1 MGVGRDAWI
10 AIALAC
16 LAVARPCVAGEVRDL
31 FFGEALYQAYQG
43 HFFDALARLDAELAQ
58 HRRVDQPWR
67 DSLEPYVPQA
77 DFSVGDF
84 ELDYRMHDR
93 AGTVI
98 KAVLEAKV
106 PLGIRNDAAYRLG
119 RLYFQEGRPAE
130 ALKAL
135 HWIHG
140 KVPRAIR
147 AEVGLLR
154 GNVYMALGRP
164 AAAVPVLERLRGAP
178 GVKGFAAFNLGI
190 ALLQSGREA
199 QGLRQLAKAGR
210 LRGDDAAQ
218 TAIIDKANM
227 LRGTLL
233 MKAAEF
239 GQARKSFDRVHLTG
253 LYSNEALLNAGWAD
267 ASSKRYARALVPWG
281 ILARRDATDRWVQQ
295 AELALPYAYA
305 RLHVYGRA
313 AVLYGKAL
321 GSFERQLSKVNASIR
336 SVREGEFLKDLV
348 RAEIKHSRLWV
359 VRLRVLPGAPETFY
373 LTDLMASEEFQ
384 TALQNYLDLEDLHRK
399 LIAWQ
404 GSLAAF
410 QDLIRLRRAHYKPLL
425 PRIDAQFRQL
435 DSEVRLRV
443 EERDDLQKRLQ
454 ELLIAPQPELLATA
468 DERID
473 LISIDRMESALQSR
487 QDPQAAA
494 LRARIGRL
502 KGVLTWRLYTEYPE
516 RLTEADVHLRALNRA
531 IKAMNARY
539 EAFVRARQA
548 VVHGYMGYDRRIDR
562 LSTRVGQALE
572 RVNMLRGRQGDLIEK
587 VAINVL
593 EARAKQL
600 QAFETEARFAVADS
614 YDRALKAQRV
624 GVR

>member
-1 MGVGRDAWI
+1 MGAGRDVWI
-10 AIALAC
+10 AIALAA
-16 LAVARPCVAGEVRDL
+16 LAIARPCAAGEVRDL

-43 HFFDALARLDAELAQ
+43 HYFDALARLDAELAQ

-67 DSLEPYVPQA
+67 DSLEPYLPQA
-77 DFSVGDF
+77 NFSVGDF

-93 AGTVI
+93 AGDVI
-98 KAVLEAKV
+98 KAVLQAKV
-106 PLGIRNDAAYRLG
+106 PLGVRNDAAYRLG
-119 RLYFQEGRPAE
+119 RLYFHEGRPAQ

-140 KVPRAIR
+140 KVPRPIR
-147 AEVGLLR
+147 ANVGLLR

-164 AAAVPVLERLRGAP
+164 AAAVPVLERLQGSR

-190 ALLQSGREA
+190 ALLLSGRKA
-199 QGLRQLAKAGR
+199 AGMRQLGRAGR

-233 MKAAEF
+233 MKSAKY

-253 LYSNEALLNAGWAD
+253 PYSNEALLDTGWAY

-281 ILARRDATDRWVQQ
+281 MLARRDPTDRWVQQ

-336 SVREGEFLKDLV
+336 SIREGRFLKDLV
-348 RAEIKHSRLWV
+348 RAQIKHDRLWV
-359 VRLRVLPGAPETFY
+359 VRLRALPGAPETFY
-373 LTDLMASEEFQ
+373 LTGLMASEEFQ

-399 LIAWQ
+399 LVAWQ
-404 GSLAAF
+404 ESLAAF
-410 QDLIRLRRAHYKPLL
+410 KDLIRLRRAHYKPLL
-425 PRIDAQFRQL
+425 PKIDARFRQL
-435 DSEVRLRV
+435 DSQVRLRV
-443 EERDDLQKRLQ
+443 EQRDDLRRRLQ

-473 LISIDRMESALQSR
+473 LIRLGRLQ
-487 QDPQAAA
+487 AA
-494 LRARIGRL
+494 LRTRKGPQVTAMRARIRRL
-502 KGVLTWRLYTEYPE
+502 EGVLTWRLYTEYPE
-516 RLTEADVHLRALNRA
+516 RLTEANRHLRALNRA
-531 IKAMNARY
+531 VKAMNAQY
-539 EAFVRARQA
+539 ESFVRARQA
-548 VVHGYMGYDRRIDR
+548 VVHSYMGYDHRIDR
-562 LSTRVGQALE
+562 LSTRVHEALE
-572 RVNMLRGRQGDLIEK
+572 RVSMLRGRQGDLIDK

-593 EARAKQL
+593 ETRAKQL
-600 QAFETEARFAVADS
+600 QSFETEARFAVADS
-614 YDRALKAQRV
+614 YDRALKARRS
-624 GVR
+624 GAR